1 MKAKAPTP
9 LEWTDVDGDKGKL
22 GADPDDIGEEPVL
35 ATISIFDS
43 ETGGQENAVY
53 VDEEDARR
61 IIAWLTE
68 RLSHV

>member
-1 MKAKAPTP
+1 MKTKVPAP
-9 LEWTDVDGDKGKL
+9 LEWTDIDGDKAKL
-22 GADPDDIGEEPVL
+22 GADPDCIGDAPVL
-35 ATISIFDS
+35 ATISIFDA

-68 RLSHV
+68 RLNHV